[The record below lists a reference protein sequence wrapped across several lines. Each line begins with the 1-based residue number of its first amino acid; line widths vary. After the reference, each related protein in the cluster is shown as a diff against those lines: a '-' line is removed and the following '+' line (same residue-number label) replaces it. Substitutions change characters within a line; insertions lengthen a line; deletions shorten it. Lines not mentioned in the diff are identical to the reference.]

1 MGPQAAEAGQASH
14 SSVFVLALVGMDQ
27 NTCTHN
33 HGVVVSVILMRGST
47 AELVGQRFNLPEISA
62 A

>member
-1 MGPQAAEAGQASH
+1 MGPQTAEAGQASH
-14 SSVFVLALVGMDQ
+14 SGVFVLALVGMDQ
-27 NTCTHN
+27 NTHN

-47 AELVGQRFNLPEISA
+47 AELAGQRFDLPEISA